1 MCQAIAVESLA
12 TSRVGGATLAMH
24 RGMTQSP
31 RRVLI
36 VEDEQCIRDVL
47 VELFE
52 TEGVEVSAAASLDYA
67 KWVLGRRT
75 FDLVVTDIRLGGR
88 RDGGLQVMAAAGMLS
103 PEATVI
109 ALTAFPDD
117 SARRTSSRSR
127 SRSSGSPSWPRRRG
141 CRRRSSRSR
150 RATRHDARLSRHAPS
165 DGPAGAE
172 HHTGG

>member
-1 MCQAIAVESLA
+1 
-12 TSRVGGATLAMH
+12 
-24 RGMTQSP
+24 MTHSQ

-52 TEGVEVSAAASLDYA
+52 TDGVDVSAASTLEYA
-67 KWVLGRRT
+67 KWVLGRRI

-88 RDGGLQVMAAAGMLS
+88 REGGLQVMAAAGMLS

-117 SARRTSSRSR
+117 DNRQASIRLGATHFLEKPIALERIAELAAHAGVPTAITPRA
-127 SRSSGSPSWPRRRG
+127 SGG
-141 CRRRSSRSR
+141 
-150 RATRHDARLSRHAPS
+150 HA
-165 DGPAGAE
+165 A
-172 HHTGG
+172 